1 MKRRSLVIVGFSL
14 VLAAATII
22 FFRINSEI
30 STAAKP
36 RPTIVAAN
44 GMKLSTNTD
53 PVDVFRRAFW
63 RHPAGDDQILN
74 AERREW
80 SGEGGVRKWQWF
92 IAVRPGSQL
101 LEWLEK
107 NPFSMKLSTSPVQ
120 IEFPPVW
127 YPQSTENF
135 QVFVNPEGGFILMLS
150 ADRKRLYAT
159 DSGLGFTAPGEAP

>member
-14 VLAAATII
+14 VLAAVTIT

-63 RHPAGDDQILN
+63 RHPTGDDQILN

-80 SGEGGVRKWQWF
+80 TGKGGVQKWQWF

-101 LEWLEK
+101 LDWLEK
-107 NPFSMKLSTSPVQ
+107 NPFSMKLSTSPVP
-120 IEFPPVW
+120 IESPPAW
-127 YPQSTENF
+127 YPQSTGNF
-135 QVFVNPEGGFILMLS
+135 QVYVNAEGSFILMLS
-150 ADRKRLYAT
+150 ADRKYLYAS